1 MRVWTIQTPD
11 VLSTLHSGQIW
22 RAHVS
27 SIPQDWLRAYDWM
40 SGEMRTRLG
49 QPALTSQAP
58 VWAWC
63 QWRGTARPKP
73 DLRARGH
80 LRTGTRGVRI
90 ELELDDERV
99 LRSDFELWH
108 YVLNGWYLPSSLADE
123 RRFDARP
130 DRRRIAPSWQRVLQT
145 RLAQSS
151 LHRGDRCKVDPVRD
165 LGAQARRRARRDP
178 VYRAL
183 SEAGST
189 IFDEIDEAARH
200 ERQTEREGQANGQHC
215 DHCRDRT
222 SRGC

>member
-90 ELELDDERV
+90 ELELGDERV

-123 RRFDARP
+123 RRFDERP
-130 DRRRIAPSWQRVLQT
+130 DRRRIAPSWQRVFKLDWRNRRYTAATGARSIQCVIWEL
-145 RLAQSS
+145 RP
-151 LHRGDRCKVDPVRD
+151 DDVRD
-165 LGAQARRRARRDP
+165 ATLFTAR
-178 VYRAL
+178 
-183 SEAGST
+183 
-189 IFDEIDEAARH
+189 
-200 ERQTEREGQANGQHC
+200 
-215 DHCRDRT
+215 
-222 SRGC
+222 